1 MNLKED
7 TNRYGKLEDESVK
20 IFNKIL
26 NTVLKQ
32 KYYWFK
38 SIDIKI
44 LFIFNWQGGILS
56 TSGDI
61 YVDSEWAHNQW
72 RDYNYSKKYPQFE
85 EVSFGEIVGGEES
98 EKLKKD
104 FFDVLFF
111 ITGFSAKN
119 LSYSNI
125 IVRLIDT
132 EDVDLQEQVLRIQKI
147 MGTN

>member
-1 MNLKED
+1 MNLKEN
-7 TNRYGKLEDESVK
+7 TNKYGQLEDESVK

-44 LFIFNWQGGILS
+44 LFIYNWQGGILA
-56 TSGDI
+56 TAGDI
-61 YVDSEWAHNQW
+61 YIDSEWAHNQW
-72 RDYNYSKKYPQFE
+72 RDYNYPKKFPQFK

-119 LSYSNI
+119 LSFSNI
-125 IVRLIDT
+125 IVHLIDT